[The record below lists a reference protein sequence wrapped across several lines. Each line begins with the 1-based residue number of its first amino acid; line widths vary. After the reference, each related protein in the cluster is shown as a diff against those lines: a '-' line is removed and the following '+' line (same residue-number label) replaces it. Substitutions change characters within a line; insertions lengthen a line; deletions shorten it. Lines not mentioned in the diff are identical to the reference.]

1 MEISRREFVLSAF
14 TLSLISIYPKLLYAC
29 DISSVFDKMNP
40 TTKIALGL
48 VTVAAIYLVPQ
59 IVPVAIIAGAIAYTI
74 SQFPGSED
82 LGNILCSH

>member
-14 TLSLISIYPKLLYAC
+14 TLSLISIYPKLSYAC

-59 IVPVAIIAGAIAYTI
+59 MWLLLLVLLHTPYHN
-74 SQFPGSED
+74 FRD
-82 LGNILCSH
+82 LKI